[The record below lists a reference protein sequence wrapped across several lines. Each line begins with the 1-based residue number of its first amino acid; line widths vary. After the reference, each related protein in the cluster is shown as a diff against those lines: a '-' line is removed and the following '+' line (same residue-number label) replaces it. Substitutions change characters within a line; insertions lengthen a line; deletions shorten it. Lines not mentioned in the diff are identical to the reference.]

1 MSAASSLGLC
11 AALLTMPEGLPEPG
25 ASEAQSFTALDLARW
40 GLLDAARRESVRD
53 QLMGEVGLPPPVE
66 LEVLQ
71 QQWAHQRGWSSLLQ
85 GHAWLEQQGLPSALL
100 ADLASRSWRWQRWCE
115 RQYAGGVASAFLA
128 RKAGLD
134 QLRFWCLSCTD
145 AELASELYLRLR
157 EGEIDFDQLVQH
169 PDHGQAWH
177 VELVGPVPLERV
189 PPAQAALL
197 RVSQP
202 GHLWAPRPLAEAC
215 WQILR
220 LEERLPA
227 VLGEELRQQ
236 LIAEQGER
244 ALDQALAQPQLTA
257 PVCTQTSMPS

>member
-1 MSAASSLGLC
+1 M
-11 AALLTMPEGLPEPG
+11 MPKGLPEPG
-25 ASEAQSFTALDLARW
+25 SREPQAFKAIDLARW
-40 GLLDAARRESVRD
+40 GLLDAARRELARD
-53 QLMGEVGLPPPVE
+53 QLIEQVGLPPPAE

-71 QQWAHQRGWSSLLQ
+71 QQWAHHRGLSSLHQ
-85 GHAWLEQQGLPSALL
+85 VHAWLEQQGLPSALF
-100 ADLASRSWRWQRWCE
+100 ADLASRSWRWQQWCE
-115 RQYAGGVASAFLA
+115 RQFAGGVASAFLA

-134 QLRFWCLSCTD
+134 QLRFWCLSCAD

-157 EGEIDFDQLVQH
+157 EGEIDFDQLAQH
-169 PDHGQAWH
+169 PEHGQAWH

-220 LEERLPA
+220 LEQRLPA

-244 ALDQALAQPQLTA
+244 ALDQALARLPLTA
-257 PVCTQTSMPS
+257 TDCSQLFQPI